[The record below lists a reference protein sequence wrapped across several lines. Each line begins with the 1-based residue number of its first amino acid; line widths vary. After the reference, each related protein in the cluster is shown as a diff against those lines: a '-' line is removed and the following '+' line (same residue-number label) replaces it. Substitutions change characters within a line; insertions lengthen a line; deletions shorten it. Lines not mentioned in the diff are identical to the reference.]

1 MDSGE
6 LETKRAIRAAIFMNV
21 TELHRTV
28 VAKGGK
34 SRDGR
39 EPYVEETVHCGGRER
54 CAS

>member
-6 LETKRAIRAAIFMNV
+6 LETKRAILAAIFMNV
-21 TELHRTV
+21 TELHRTI